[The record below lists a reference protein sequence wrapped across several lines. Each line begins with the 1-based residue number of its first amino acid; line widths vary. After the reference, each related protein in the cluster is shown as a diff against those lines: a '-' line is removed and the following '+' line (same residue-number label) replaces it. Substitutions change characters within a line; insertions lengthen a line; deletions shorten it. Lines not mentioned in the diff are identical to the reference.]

1 MRLHTIS
8 IALKI
13 LITLENF
20 LFQQSEF
27 NQFIRK
33 MSFKQQVALLKINKS
48 WKTSDVVF
56 LPYSISFICV
66 HIHPCHNLQ
75 DAHKIFVKRNSTGAT
90 TCLNYLNVTM
100 KDPEVGHCF
109 VTPNLTT
116 NQLAQLIQYQLDL
129 SSRTEVNSGMSLRF
143 HVAG

>member
-8 IALKI
+8 IFALKI

-33 MSFKQQVALLKINKS
+33 MSLKQQVALLKINKS

-75 DAHKIFVKRNSTGAT
+75 DTHKIFVKRNSTGGKAFLHH
-90 TCLNYLNVTM
+90 LNITM
-100 KDPEVGHCF
+100 KDPGGSHM
-109 VTPNLTT
+109 TT
-116 NQLAQLIQYQLDL
+116 NQLAQLIQYQLSL
-129 SSRTEVNSGMSLRF
+129 SSRTELNSGLSLRF
-143 HVAG
+143 QVGR

>member
-1 MRLHTIS
+1 MRLHTIN

-27 NQFIRK
+27 NQFIREMTLK
-33 MSFKQQVALLKINKS
+33 KQVALLKINKS

-75 DAHKIFVKRNSTGAT
+75 THT
-90 TCLNYLNVTM
+90 
-100 KDPEVGHCF
+100 
-109 VTPNLTT
+109 
-116 NQLAQLIQYQLDL
+116 
-129 SSRTEVNSGMSLRF
+129 RF
-143 HVAG
+143 LLKETLLEQKHS